1 MPSITEEE
9 YQQILS
15 GQKAERFIEM
25 PSEEYRRMLGLE
37 VSTTQEV
44 VTAVPKQKSEEE
56 LREILQRAMRWQI
69 ELDKD
74 LCPYEEEHMFHPT
87 RKWRFDFAWPE
98 EKVAIE
104 IQGGIYSK
112 GRHVRPEG
120 YEEDCHK
127 LNEAQLHGWIE
138 LYVTGK
144 QIGDGSAIRYLKRA
158 LDMRRGG
165 GLS

>member
-1 MPSITEEE
+1 MPNITEEE
-9 YQQILS
+9 YQQIMS
-15 GQKAERFIEM
+15 GQTAERFIEM
-25 PSEEYRRMLGLE
+25 SSEEYRRIMGLE
-37 VSTTQEV
+37 IGKPQEV
-44 VTAVPKQKSEEE
+44 VTAVPKAKMGEREVLQTA
-56 LREILQRAMRWQI
+56 LRLLI
-69 ELDKD
+69 ELEKD
-74 LCPYEEEHMFHPT
+74 LCPYVDDKQTFHAT

-104 IQGGIYSK
+104 IQGGIHSQ

-138 LYVTGK
+138 LYVTAK
-144 QIGDGSAIRYLKRA
+144 QIRDGSAIRYLKRA
-158 LDMRRGG
+158 LDMRRGV